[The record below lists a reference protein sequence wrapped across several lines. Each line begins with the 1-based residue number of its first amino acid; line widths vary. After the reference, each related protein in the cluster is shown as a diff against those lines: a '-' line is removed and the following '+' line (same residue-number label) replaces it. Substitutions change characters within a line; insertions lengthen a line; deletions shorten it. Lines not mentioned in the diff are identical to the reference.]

1 MKKIYITLL
10 ALAFCLNGKA
20 QTGNCNNLD
29 FSNGSLTNWIGKWNN
44 QGSSGDTTISGQL
57 EGYGNLT
64 VSGFNSSGFNSMG
77 YVHEICNGGID
88 PHVPINIIPS
98 GQSYVIR
105 LGNDSAYYNSI
116 QGIPTH
122 PYNHQTLSNTFLV
135 NSSNY
140 AITYWY
146 AVVFSGSTP
155 PHPVIEQPYFCVKFY
170 DATGSEIDS
179 ARNCI
184 NLFSRFWVGGY
195 DSILDPTGNY
205 EFLYNNWTPV
215 SVSLLSYIGQNVT
228 MTFETSDCELGGH
241 FCYAYTYANCNP
253 NLITKSN
260 DLCAGGSTTLLGI
273 PGMASYQ
280 WNGPVTGNTQN
291 LTTSI
296 PGTYSLTTTSIIGSY
311 TNTAYYT
318 LTQTTTTSPTVSIQV
333 LNDSICS
340 GSMTTLTAIG
350 ANSYTWSNN
359 AVTNS
364 ITIAPTSDITYT
376 VTGIDNTV
384 GCINNTSAATQ
395 SIYIKNCTAGISQ
408 ISNLYTYISVYPN
421 PASGSFQVSL
431 PHSGGEALNIKM
443 FDVVGNE
450 ITPVLISQK
459 GENAT
464 IEAGSLANG
473 VYFISVSG
481 GGQSIVKK
489 VVVQR

>member
-1 MKKIYITLL
+1 MKKIFMLI
-10 ALAFCLNGKA
+10 ALVFCLDGKG
-20 QTGNCNNLD
+20 QTGNCNNLG

-44 QGSSGDTTISGQL
+44 AGSSDDTTTGVTP

-116 QGIPTH
+116 YGIPTH
-122 PYNHQTLSNTFLV
+122 PFNHQTLSNTFLV
-135 NSSNY
+135 DSSNY

-155 PHPVIEQPYFCVKFY
+155 PHILTEQPYFCVKFY

-184 NLFSRFWVGGY
+184 NLFSRYWVGGY
-195 DSILDPTGNY
+195 DSLTDPTGNY
-205 EFLYNNWTPV
+205 EFVYNNWTPV
-215 SVSLLSYIGQNVT
+215 GVTLLPYIGQNIT
-228 MTFETSDCELGGH
+228 MTFETSDCALGGH
-241 FCYAYTYANCNP
+241 FCYAYIYANCYS

-260 DLCAGGSTTLLGI
+260 VLCAGGSTTLLGM

-296 PGTYSLTTTSIIGSY
+296 PGTYYLTTTSIIGSY

-333 LNDSICS
+333 LNDTICA
-340 GSMTTLTAIG
+340 GSTATLTAIG
-350 ANSYTWSNN
+350 ANTYTWNNN
-359 AVTNS
+359 ATTNS
-364 ITIAPTSDITYT
+364 ISVSPTSDMTYS
-376 VTGIDNTV
+376 VIGIDTAI
-384 GCINNTSAATQ
+384 GCINNTSAVSQ
-395 SIYIKNCTAGISQ
+395 SIYIKTCTTAGINKLYLSSQ
-408 ISNLYTYISVYPN
+408 VSIYPN
-421 PASGSFQVSL
+421 PNNGSFVIEPSNATKQSMQVYDVNGKLVLSQTINGKTTIDA
-431 PHSGGEALNIKM
+431 STLNEGVYNIS
-443 FDVVGNE
+443 
-450 ITPVLISQK
+450 LISNEGAVNK
-459 GENAT
+459 RV
-464 IEAGSLANG
+464 IIL
-473 VYFISVSG
+473 
-481 GGQSIVKK
+481 
-489 VVVQR
+489 R